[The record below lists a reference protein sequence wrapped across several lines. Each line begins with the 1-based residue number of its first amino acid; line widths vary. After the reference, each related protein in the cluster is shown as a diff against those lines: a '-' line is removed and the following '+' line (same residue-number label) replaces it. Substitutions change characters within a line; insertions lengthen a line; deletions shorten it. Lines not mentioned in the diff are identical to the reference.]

1 MHSTFLRNNG
11 LDWIGLVGSQEEI
24 NKVCK
29 FLNEVTGE
37 MKKKT
42 NNFHDTSFYIS
53 SNTPCE
59 IMRTHHGADR
69 RNQVK

>member
-1 MHSTFLRNNG
+1 MDWIG

-37 MKKKT
+37 MKKRLT
-42 NNFHDTSFYIS
+42 TFMIHLSIYQVI
-53 SNTPCE
+53 
-59 IMRTHHGADR
+59 HH
-69 RNQVK
+69 VKS

>member
-1 MHSTFLRNNG
+1 MKNPTGKNDIFKMHSTFLRNNG

-37 MKKKT
+37 MKKRLT
-42 NNFHDTSFYIS
+42 TFMIHLSIYQVI
-53 SNTPCE
+53 
-59 IMRTHHGADR
+59 HH
-69 RNQVK
+69 VKL